1 MGLEV
6 HAPFDPMGDQIT
18 AIKTLSDGYNVGK
31 QIQTLIGVTGSG
43 KTHTAARIIE
53 QVKKPTLVIA
63 HNKTLAAQLYA
74 EFREFFPEAAVEYFV
89 SFYDYYQPEA
99 YLPTRD
105 LYIDK
110 DFSINEEIE
119 KLRNSTTKALAERSD
134 VIVVASVSCIYNV
147 GLPSTYR
154 SMTLP
159 LHVGMQLDRDQLLR
173 ELVKLL
179 YTRNE
184 YELKPRTFRAK
195 GDIVE
200 LFPIYQEETIQIE
213 FFGDEV
219 ERISIRNPTSGQRI
233 AEVTQVTIFPATQ
246 YLTDEEML
254 TRGIDL
260 IKHELS
266 DRHFELQE
274 AGKLVEAERLLQR
287 TNYDLEQLQEFGH
300 CKGIENYSRH
310 FDGRNP
316 GDPPFSLLDHFPDDY
331 LMVIDESHVTLPQV
345 RGMYGGDF
353 SRKQNLINFGFRL
366 PSAYDN
372 RPLKWEEFEKRMP
385 QVLFMSATPG
395 DYELAKSDQVAE
407 QVIRPTGL
415 LEPVID
421 VRKTENQIDDV
432 IEEIQKRVELGQR
445 ALVTTLTKRM
455 AEDLADYLLQ
465 AGLKAT
471 YMHSDI
477 DTLERVVILQKLR
490 SGEADVLVG
499 INLLRE
505 GLDLP
510 EVSLVAILD
519 ADKEGFL
526 RSTRSLIQTMGRAS
540 RNVNGEV
547 ILYADKITDSMKE
560 AIEEVT
566 RRRRIQERYNKEHGI
581 EPKSVVRGMKTV
593 LDVLQNQKLKDLGI
607 EISTDSDEMS
617 TGDVYL
623 LIDELTIAMQ
633 EAAEALEFELAA
645 ELRDKIKELNSKINE
660 R

>member
-18 AIKTLSDGYNVGK
+18 AIKTLSDGYNAGK